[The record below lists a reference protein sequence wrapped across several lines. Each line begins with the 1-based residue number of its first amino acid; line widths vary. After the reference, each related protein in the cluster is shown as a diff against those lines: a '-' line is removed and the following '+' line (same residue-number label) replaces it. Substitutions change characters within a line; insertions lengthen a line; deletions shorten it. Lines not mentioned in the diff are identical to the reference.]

1 MGKFPVLAIYRS
13 RLMALL
19 CFFKAGGDRTA
30 TSAEALFGPKVR
42 SGSV

>member
-19 CFFKAGGDRTA
+19 LLFKAGRDRTA
-30 TSAEALFGPKVR
+30 TPADSLYDPKVR
-42 SGSV
+42 SGSA